1 MFCGSSPV
9 VAEVKF
15 LSGTPGYFNAV
26 NYLCHAVWE
35 WNYYYFVSGRRWKI
49 NEILSGKNMLNSE
62 QATIPPVTNGNA
74 LK

>member
-1 MFCGSSPV
+1 MSCGSSPV

-35 WNYYYFVSGRRWKI
+35 WNYYYFVSAQQWKI
-49 NEILSGKNMLNSE
+49 NEILSENMLNSE